1 MDFEE
6 QACQRLVGHLLQD
19 RIPHVRLRHVPYGGC
34 IPLHRWDFR
43 SAADVS
49 PTRPSGLRALSKA
62 YIPRPRNN
70 LRQRSPSRHARGL
83 PCGRHPVPRP
93 GGGRRRVS
101 PGRLSAGTPNWV
113 PGCCVLLFGLRD
125 SPAFGFREEAA
136 GFTAVS
142 APGGSFRVRTRA
154 RRVDAV
160 ARIFGRKA
168 FARKDMP
175 QVSAA
180 AGTGDFGTPAV
191 GIRRAPHGTG
201 DFVVETRPAAPG
213 VELVLRTVQ
222 RRTALAATVNPLSA
236 MLVITA
242 RKRRFGT
249 LCRRS
254 HVFLPVSTASYPVF
268 YGPGKRQANDQNQ
281 QSHTALPSNI
291 TPRPPRRAGICG

>member
-1 MDFEE
+1 MSRTVAAYLF
-6 QACQRLVGHLLQD
+6 
-19 RIPHVRLRHVPYGGC
+19 IGG
-34 IPLHRWDFR
+34 IFGR
-43 SAADVS
+43 AADVA
-49 PTRPSGLRALSKA
+49 RLDLQDSGHFRKHIFHAPETTSGKDRRRATL
-62 YIPRPRNN
+62 
-70 LRQRSPSRHARGL
+70 RGL

-101 PGRLSAGTPNWV
+101 PGRLSAGTP
-113 PGCCVLLFGLRD
+113 GLGSGLLRLLFGLRS
-125 SPAFGFREEAA
+125 SPAFGFRGGSR
-136 GFTAVS
+136 GFYGRFG
-142 APGGSFRVRTRA
+142 PGGSFPFGFEHERDG
-154 RRVDAV
+154 VDAV

-249 LCRRS
+249 LVDDHTSFFRCQRL
-254 HVFLPVSTASYPVF
+254 HILCF

>member
-1 MDFEE
+1 MSRTVAAYLF
-6 QACQRLVGHLLQD
+6 
-19 RIPHVRLRHVPYGGC
+19 IGG
-34 IPLHRWDFR
+34 IFGR
-43 SAADVS
+43 AADVA
-49 PTRPSGLRALSKA
+49 RLDLQDSGHFRKHIFHAPETTSGKDRRRATL
-62 YIPRPRNN
+62 
-70 LRQRSPSRHARGL
+70 RGL

-93 GGGRRRVS
+93 GGRRRVS
-101 PGRLSAGTPNWV
+101 PGRLSAGP
-113 PGCCVLLFGLRD
+113 PGLGSGLLRLLFGLRG
-125 SPAFGFREEAA
+125 SPAFGFRGGNR
-136 GFTAVS
+136 GFYGRFG
-142 APGGSFRVRTRA
+142 PGGSFPFGFEHERDG
-154 RRVDAV
+154 VDAV

-180 AGTGDFGTPAV
+180 AGTSDLRPSSV

-213 VELVLRTVQ
+213 IELVLRTVQ

-249 LCRRS
+249 LVDDHTSFFRCQRL
-254 HVFLPVSTASYPVF
+254 HILCF